1 MTTGGKETSI
11 GRSHAFST
19 WEAVKLIA
27 TSIVTPACEFDL
39 RSVENEEAR
48 SLQQALLPAGPME
61 GPIYGISYRNHSAAD
76 VGGDFL
82 DYFYLS
88 DGSLGLYLADV
99 VGKGLT
105 AAMYATLAMGTLRA
119 IHKTGQQ
126 PAHVLEVFNRRLRVR
141 PVPHRFCAT
150 LYAVFDP
157 VTLKFRF
164 SNAGLPYPIH
174 ISQGKGQPLEIGGIP
189 SGMFDGVRYEQHTL
203 QLAPGDAVLFA
214 TDGLHEA
221 ADAERKEFGFAR
233 LTDLCAERA
242 VDSTEQLLDRVLDAA
257 SEHSGGRQHDDV
269 TAVVLRVAPA
279 TNGRP

>member
-1 MTTGGKETSI
+1 M
-11 GRSHAFST
+11 
-19 WEAVKLIA
+19 IA

-39 RSVENEEAR
+39 RNVENEEAR
-48 SLQQALLPAGPME
+48 SLQHALLPGGPMD

-88 DGSLGLYLADV
+88 DGRLGLYLADV

-126 PAHVLEVFNRRLRVR
+126 PADVLELFNRRLRVR

-157 VTLKFRF
+157 VTLEFRC

-174 ISQGKGQPLEIGGIP
+174 ISRGRCQPLDVGGIP
-189 SGMFDGVRYEQHTL
+189 SGMFDGVRYEQHTVR
-203 QLAPGDAVLFA
+203 LAPGDAVLFA
-214 TDGLHEA
+214 TDGLYEA
-221 ADAERKEFGFAR
+221 ADAERREFGFLR
-233 LTDLCAERA
+233 LTELCAERA

-257 SEHSGGRQHDDV
+257 SEHSGGRQNDDV

-279 TNGRP
+279 SNGRP